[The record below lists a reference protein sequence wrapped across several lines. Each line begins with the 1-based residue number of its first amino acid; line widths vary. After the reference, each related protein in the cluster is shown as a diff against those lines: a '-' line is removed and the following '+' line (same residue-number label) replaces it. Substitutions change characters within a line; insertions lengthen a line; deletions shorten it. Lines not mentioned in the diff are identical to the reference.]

1 MSAQQFREA
10 LARLRLTQ
18 ADAAKLLRISGTTCN
33 RYALGKLPIPGTVEL
48 CLELLEAE
56 KHQKEHA

>member
-10 LARLRLTQ
+10 LTRLRLSQ
-18 ADAAKLLRISGTTCN
+18 ADAAKLLRRSGTTVN

-48 CLELLEAE
+48 CLALLEAE